1 MAGNSLEK
9 KEVLRVQVQL
19 KDNKYPYFNSENLDL
34 TGIGDR
40 QRGRIIYVSGRFVR
54 SEGDEKFIEFERIN
68 TIAVKLNDAKVI
80 KTEKDTVVLKYQQN
94 SVVYLVEIPSG
105 YRGDIETNIL
115 VGECIKTV
123 ILQSPRG
130 SIGVVEHIW
139 CNTDAE
145 IQYRISGRTRT
156 VGYTHLTDLF
166 GENLS
171 GKIMIKDGKVE
182 MVYDEQ
188 LDQLLG

>member
-1 MAGNSLEK
+1 MKMEQ

-19 KDNKYPYFNSENLDL
+19 KDNKYPFFNSENLDL

-54 SEGDEKFIEFERIN
+54 SEDDEKFIEFERIN
-68 TIAVKLNDAKVI
+68 TITVKLNDAKVI
-80 KTEKDTVVLKYQQN
+80 KTEKETVVLKYQQN
-94 SVVYLVEIPSG
+94 SIVYLVEIPSG
-105 YRGDIETNIL
+105 YRGDVETNVL
-115 VGECIKTV
+115 AGECIKTV

-182 MVYDEQ
+182 IVYDEQ